1 MFNHL
6 LYRSR
11 RASRISEGETG
22 RLRQTLRTHLVLP
35 SANLGV
41 LVVLNRVGLHIVES
55 FGWREMVRLVMWRRM
70 TTTNGVTD
78 ATHRATHRVS
88 GITNRT
94 SHSMTHTTHRVSHA
108 THGATDRV
116 SRIRRPMV
124 NGACHEGLWVLGG
137 GGDVREFADV
147 LLVGRL
153 DGQHEAD
160 GEEDG

>member
-1 MFNHL
+1 ML
-6 LYRSR
+6 P
-11 RASRISEGETG
+11 
-22 RLRQTLRTHLVLP
+22 RT
-35 SANLGV
+35 NLGV
-41 LVVLNRVGLHIVES
+41 LVVFNRIGLHIVES
-55 FGWREMVRLVMWRRM
+55 FGWREMVRLVMRRRM

-88 GITNRT
+88 GITHRT

-108 THGATDRV
+108 NHSATDRV
-116 SRIRRPMV
+116 SRFRCIRRPMV